1 MHDRHKRTESDRA
14 KIESESRI
22 SAKSAIILQLS
33 TNEIKK
39 KRKIKHDYWSVFC
52 RFWKKRTDQWMTK

>member
-39 KRKIKHDYWSVFC
+39 ETQNKTRLLVRIL
-52 RFWKKRTDQWMTK
+52 